1 MPHEVLRRLVA
12 VTGVEPL
19 LASGPLVY
27 PVAAVALAL
36 LLSRAA
42 GLGKAPMA
50 VIFRL
55 AGFAWDRNA
64 FCRGWLIT
72 GSTGSGKCLGKG
84 TPVLMYDGSVKS
96 VEDVQPGDLLMGP
109 DSQPRTVLSTARGR
123 GQLFKIIPRKG
134 EPWVC
139 NDVHV
144 MTLKHTAPGLR
155 RFRKASSRQ
164 YVFRSPLEAYRETV
178 FSLKAAGKGPT
189 EISRTAARLSE
200 GAVAFHP
207 TTIIHYL
214 KDRLRTPQPKVV
226 SRADRQTR
234 FRSGIYQAFGIDL
247 SRATKAVREE
257 FSWQAQDH
265 IVDVPLRD
273 FLERTPERVRNSWG
287 VSQYWKLF
295 RVPIDF
301 PESVE
306 AYQFDEDW
314 FYFVG
319 LWLGDGDWRDSRI
332 STKDAEIRKFL
343 ESFAAAN
350 GFKTSVYTDPRSGLW
365 QVRVSRPLI
374 RGPRGYLRNPEHPYH
389 KILNRC
395 LDSDNR
401 KIIPRFLKTASRRKR
416 LSLLA
421 GLVDTDGYADGRC
434 ISYVSISQPL
444 AEDVA
449 FVARSLV

>member
-1 MPHEVLRRLVA
+1 MSSHARPGPTPVMPPTAPAGKAAGLDELLGALDQAAREAKRLLGASAAKADAAVQRALPANARRRKGSKPKRTQPAWTPVSVAVLTGVLVTGLQALSREAIWQAWALPPVKYWYGYVPHEVLKRLVA
-12 VTGVEPL
+12 VTGAQPL

-273 FLERTPERVRNSWG
+273 FHERTPERVRNSWG
-287 VSQYWKLF
+287 V
-295 RVPIDF
+295 
-301 PESVE
+301 
-306 AYQFDEDW
+306 
-314 FYFVG
+314 
-319 LWLGDGDWRDSRI
+319 
-332 STKDAEIRKFL
+332 
-343 ESFAAAN
+343 
-350 GFKTSVYTDPRSGLW
+350 
-365 QVRVSRPLI
+365 
-374 RGPRGYLRNPEHPYH
+374 
-389 KILNRC
+389 
-395 LDSDNR
+395 
-401 KIIPRFLKTASRRKR
+401 
-416 LSLLA
+416 
-421 GLVDTDGYADGRC
+421 
-434 ISYVSISQPL
+434 
-444 AEDVA
+444 
-449 FVARSLV
+449 